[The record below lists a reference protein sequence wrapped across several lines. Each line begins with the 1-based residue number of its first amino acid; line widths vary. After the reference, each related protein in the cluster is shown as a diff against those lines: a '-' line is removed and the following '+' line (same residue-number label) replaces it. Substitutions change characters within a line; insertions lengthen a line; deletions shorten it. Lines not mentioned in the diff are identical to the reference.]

1 MWRRFAAI
9 APAART
15 DFEEPM
21 SDVPKRFDHVRRLV
35 QAGAALG
42 VAAAAGVIVIGIVLT
57 VSGPE
62 AMSAPLLTGAIA
74 IAAGAVVIALCIS
87 IWGMVSL
94 LIKMEAN
101 SWRSHDVLR
110 DMHALVEENQ
120 RHLTV
125 IAENVQ
131 LSEAA
136 RSISHRSKERTVLRL
151 AINDE
156 IVRGDWEAAYALVE
170 QLEARHGYKN
180 EAARLRAE
188 LDQSRQLSR
197 EHKVHDAVEAIKS
210 HMEAHDWDRAR
221 REMDQLVATFPE
233 NVEIKELPRAFARKR
248 DEHKRRLLKAWDE
261 SVQRNEID
269 RGIMVLKELDQFLT
283 PNEAA
288 ALRESA
294 RGVFRAKLHNLGV
307 QFSLAVTESQ
317 WQEALRIGRQIVEEF
332 PNTRM
337 AAEVKERIPV
347 LSKRAAEATEEPVA
361 EHA

>member
-1 MWRRFAAI
+1 MA
-9 APAART
+9 
-15 DFEEPM
+15 
-21 SDVPKRFDHVRRLV
+21 DVPKRFDHVRRLV

-42 VAAAAGVIVIGIVLT
+42 FAAALGMIVIGILVAVL
-57 VSGPE
+57 GPE
-62 AMSAPLLTGAIA
+62 GLSPTMLTSGLTIA
-74 IAAGAVVIALCIS
+74 VGAVIASFCIF
-87 IWGMVSL
+87 IWGMISL
-94 LIKMEAN
+94 LIKLEAN
-101 SWRSHDVLR
+101 SFRAHDVLR
-110 DMHALVEENQ
+110 DLHALVEENQ
-120 RHLTV
+120 RHLGV
-125 IAENVQ
+125 IAENIQ

-136 RSISHRSKERTVLRL
+136 RSISHRAKERTVLRL

-233 NVEIKELPRAFARKR
+233 NTEIRELPRLFARKR

-269 RGIMVLKELDQFLT
+269 RGIMILKELDQFLT

-317 WQEALRIGRQIVEEF
+317 WQEALRIGKQIVDEF

-347 LSKRAAEATEEPVA
+347 LTKRAAEASEEPVA
-361 EHA
+361 APHA